1 VLGAT
6 IAGAGGPGILQVVDY
21 QIRAWC
27 SCDLGATVARFSTSL
42 STRFGAAFPITDD
55 EGVPLARACPCGRT
69 NLVIEVAQV
78 GVGAIEWLA
87 GKDLS
92 WAVVYLAAVRVGAT
106 HEDAKM
112 AADAVRQPP
121 GHRTV
126 CS

>member
-1 VLGAT
+1 M
-6 IAGAGGPGILQVVDY
+6 
-21 QIRAWC
+21 
-27 SCDLGATVARFSTSL
+27 ARFTTSL

-92 WAVVYLAAVRVGAT
+92 WAVVYLAAIRAGAS
-106 HEDAKM
+106 HYDAVM

-121 GHRTV
+121 ADGIV
-126 CS
+126 CP